1 MGVPVCGFFRRG
13 NRSGSRAALEKRRK
27 GEGKQWKIIL
37 ENIRRSLDL
46 A

>member
-1 MGVPVCGFFRRG
+1 MGVPVCGFFRR
-13 NRSGSRAALEKRRK
+13 RSGSRAALEKRRK